1 MEVSKWWQ
9 DFLDSA
15 EKVQLGEAERDL
27 DLGGLLRW
35 LRVSVVPALKLLE
48 ELGDAKG
55 FDIHQI
61 IKDITPS
68 DYSKKQKRLF
78 NNAMKQSS
86 REIMTYLERFK
97 EGEY

>member
-1 MEVSKWWQ
+1 MIVLK
-9 DFLDSA
+9 
-15 EKVQLGEAERDL
+15 
-27 DLGGLLRW
+27 
-35 LRVSVVPALKLLE
+35 KLLE